1 MNAGAVL
8 LLGGGGFIGRAL
20 AARLQQQGVLV
31 HQVGRD
37 KLDQLAALLPQC
49 GTVVHLASSTTPG
62 SSATQPELE
71 QPNLALTLQ
80 LLQLLQTQ
88 PRTHLIYF
96 SSGGTVYGNP
106 VRLPVPEDAP
116 LAPMS
121 YHGAGKVAQEQFMQA
136 ARAQGH
142 AVTILR
148 PSNAYGPGQSLRSG
162 FGLIRTLLEHARLRS
177 TMQIWGDGE
186 HLRDYIYIDDL
197 TEAVCRLIAR
207 PDDSGT
213 YNLGSGHGYSIRDV
227 LNRVE
232 AVCAREI
239 PVSYSA
245 GRGADVR
252 HIVLDCTRLQ
262 AETGWSPAI
271 DLDEGIQR
279 TWQWLRQNPA

>member
-1 MNAGAVL
+1 MNTGAVL

-20 AARLQQQGVLV
+20 AARLQQQGVPFHL
-31 HQVGRD
+31 VGRD
-37 KLDQLAALLPQC
+37 KLAQLATLLPQC

-71 QPNLALTLQ
+71 LPNLAITLHLLH
-80 LLQLLQTQ
+80 LLQAQ

-106 VRLPVPEDAP
+106 ASLPVPEDAA
-116 LAPMS
+116 LAPLS
-121 YHGAGKVAQEQFMQA
+121 YHGASKVAQEQLMQV
-136 ARAQGH
+136 ARAHGH

-162 FGLIRTLLEHARLRS
+162 FGLIRTLLEHARLQS
-177 TMQIWGDGE
+177 ILQIWGDGE

-197 TEAVCRLIAR
+197 IEAVCRLIAR
-207 PDDSGT
+207 SEDRGT
-213 YNLGSGHGYSIRDV
+213 YNLGSGHGYSIRQV
-227 LNRVE
+227 LARVE
-232 AVCAREI
+232 AVYGRTI
-239 PVSYSA
+239 PVSYCA
-245 GRGADVR
+245 ARGADVR
-252 HIVLDCTRLQ
+252 HIVLDHTRLQ